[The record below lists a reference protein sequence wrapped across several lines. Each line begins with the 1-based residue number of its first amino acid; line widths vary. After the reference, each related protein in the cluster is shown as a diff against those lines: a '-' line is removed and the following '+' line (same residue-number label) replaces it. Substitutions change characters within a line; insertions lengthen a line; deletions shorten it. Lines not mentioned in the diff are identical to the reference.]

1 MQDHSCIFQHFGF
14 VSFIVKIISS
24 LKGNKVFCS
33 MESLDILLHHLF
45 YYVKNAVHFWTS
57 DKFLKTSPILSN
69 FISNKA
75 LRHPKLF
82 TGFFMN

>member
-57 DKFLKTSPILSN
+57 VTSSVTRHLGTQNFLQDFL
-69 FISNKA
+69 
-75 LRHPKLF
+75 
-82 TGFFMN
+82 